1 MSFYET
7 RELHN
12 KMMLRTHYYAC
23 SYQDLERAIIEVGEG
38 FGYQLTDYGQERK
51 EFCFDGKGGSLVVTV
66 TSFGYSEHAVDLNI
80 DNNVF
85 FDFGMGKRKIQSFY
99 NALAQIVKFKGVSLH
114 P

>member
-12 KMMLRTHYYAC
+12 KPALRTHYFSS
-23 SYQDLERAIIEVGEG
+23 SYDDLEKAIIKVGEE
-38 FGYQLTDYGQERK
+38 FGYQLTDYQKERK
-51 EFCFDGKGGSLVVTV
+51 EFCFDGSGSLVVTV

-80 DNNVF
+80 DTNIF
-85 FDFGMGKRKIQSFY
+85 FDFGAGRRKIANFY
-99 NALAQIVKFKGVSLH
+99 NRLAQIVTYKGVSLH